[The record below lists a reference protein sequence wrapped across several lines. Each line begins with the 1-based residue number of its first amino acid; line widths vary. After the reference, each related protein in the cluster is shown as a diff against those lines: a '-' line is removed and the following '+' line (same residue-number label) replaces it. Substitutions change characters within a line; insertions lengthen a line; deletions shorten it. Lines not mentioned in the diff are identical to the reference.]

1 MIGFALFVSLYY
13 EYGKKKYERWTLAQK
28 MESDLKL
35 TKVQKPIHFIFI
47 SFKKKKGK
55 TKQNKQTLSEKHPD
69 EVNFV
74 KTWYN

>member
-1 MIGFALFVSLYY
+1 M
-13 EYGKKKYERWTLAQK
+13 EKKYERWTLAQK

-47 SFKKKKGK
+47 SLKKKKVKK
-55 TKQNKQTLSEKHPD
+55 TPQNKQTLSGKHSD
-69 EVNFV
+69 EVNLV

>member
-1 MIGFALFVSLYY
+1 M
-13 EYGKKKYERWTLAQK
+13 EKKYERWTLAQK

-47 SFKKKKGK
+47 SLKKKGLK
-55 TKQNKQTLSEKHPD
+55 NPQNKQTLSGKHSD
-69 EVNFV
+69 EVNLV

>member
-1 MIGFALFVSLYY
+1 MNM
-13 EYGKKKYERWTLAQK
+13 EKKYERWTLAQK

-47 SFKKKKGK
+47 SLKKKGLK
-55 TKQNKQTLSEKHPD
+55 KPQNKQTLSGKHSD
-69 EVNFV
+69 EVNLV